1 MGNNLFNFPLQRLHL
16 FIIFFFV
23 LQVLKPIIE
32 KRRRERINNHLE
44 ELKNLVCGNTRSKLE
59 KADILELTVNHLRK
73 LIAAQRRSIAS
84 TAVPTQSPA
93 PQQNSIPPKPL
104 VDSRAAAPYMPCSQ
118 EMQRFMAAKANHAD
132 NLFLQHPAHLHAAA
146 AVAAQQRLSPTSS
159 VSSLSPIS
167 PTQTFV
173 FLPAMMQQHQQQTA
187 AVARQLSMQTSIPV
201 SPSPEVKSEVWRP
214 W

>member
-1 MGNNLFNFPLQRLHL
+1 MLCIYESLSLF
-16 FIIFFFV
+16 
-23 LQVLKPIIE
+23 QVLKPIIE

-73 LIAAQRRSIAS
+73 LISAQRRSIAS
-84 TAVPTQSPA
+84 TAMPTPSPA
-93 PQQNSIPPKPL
+93 PQQSNIPVKPL
-104 VDSRAAAPYMPCSQ
+104 DTRATYMPCSQ
-118 EMQRFMAAKANHAD
+118 EMQRFMAAKASPAD
-132 NLFLQHPAHLHAAA
+132 SLFFQHPAHLHAAA
-146 AVAAQQRLSPTSS
+146 AAAAAQQRLSPTSS

-173 FLPAMMQQHQQQTA
+173 FLPAMMQNPA
-187 AVARQLSMQTSIPV
+187 ARQFSAQTSIPI
-201 SPSPEVKSEVWRP
+201 SPSPEVKSDVWRP